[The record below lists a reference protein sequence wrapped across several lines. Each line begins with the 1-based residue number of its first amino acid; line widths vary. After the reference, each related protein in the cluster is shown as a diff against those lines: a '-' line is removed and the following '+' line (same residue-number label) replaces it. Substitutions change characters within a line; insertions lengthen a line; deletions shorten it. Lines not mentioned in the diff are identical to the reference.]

1 MADPR
6 KKLKTNVDG
15 DFFVDSTCIN
25 CDTCRQLAPGVFG
38 EAAGHS
44 FVEWQPT
51 DPSTRRKATQ
61 ALLAC
66 PTGSI
71 GNTGDNQ
78 AKEVMQDFPLLVDD
92 SIYYC
97 GFNSPKSYGGNSYL
111 IRKPGGN
118 WLIDSPK
125 FLPHLVQKFHAMG
138 GLSYIFL
145 THRDDVA
152 EAAAYAK
159 EFGAQRIIHK
169 DDVSAEP
176 ASEIVIEGQ
185 ADTRFGDD
193 MVIITTPGH
202 TAGHCV
208 LLYKNKYLFTG
219 DHLAWDRDIEALVAW
234 PEVCWYDWEQQKNSL
249 RKLALYEFSW
259 ILPGHGQGVAVTAE
273 AMKSELNILLEW
285 LK

>member
-6 KKLKTNVDG
+6 KKLSTNAAG

-25 CDTCRQLAPGVFG
+25 CDTCRQLAPRTFG
-38 EAAGHS
+38 EAQGYS
-44 FVEWQPT
+44 FVEVQPE
-51 DPSTRRKATQ
+51 DGPTRRAATQ
-61 ALLAC
+61 ALLSC

-71 GNTGDNQ
+71 GDSGRNQ
-78 AKEVMQDFPLLVDD
+78 AKEIMQDFPMLLDESV
-92 SIYYC
+92 YYC
-97 GFNSPKSYGGNSYL
+97 GFNSPKSYGGNSYF
-111 IRKPGGN
+111 IQKADGN

-125 FLPHLVQKFHAMG
+125 FLPHLVQSFHAMG

-145 THRDDVA
+145 THQDDVA

-159 EFGAQRIIHK
+159 EFGARRIIHR

-176 ASEIVIEGQ
+176 ASEIVVDGHG
-185 ADTRFGDD
+185 DTKFGDD
-193 MVIITTPGH
+193 IVIITTPGH

-219 DHLAWDRDIEALVAW
+219 DHLAWDRDMAGLVAW
-234 PEVCWYDWEQQKNSL
+234 PEVCWYDWEQQKDSL
-249 RKLALYEFSW
+249 RKLTSYEFSW
-259 ILPGHGQGVAVTAE
+259 ILPGHGQRISLTND
-273 AMKSELNILLEW
+273 AMKSELNTLLER